1 MTEKKYDPQVFTV
14 FRKMYDDPNKEP
26 TVSMKG
32 KFGKFGVKG
41 ITVELNDGSLVEL
54 NDNSVFFL
62 NDPRSSIEWQVNNGK
77 LDADSA
83 ASRVAALDNG
93 NVSREVVLKL

>member
-14 FRKMYDDPNKEP
+14 FRKEREGKEP
-26 TVSMKG
+26 VVSMKAKLG
-32 KFGKFGVKG
+32 QYGVKG

-54 NDNSVFFL
+54 TGDSVFFL
-62 NDPRSSIEWQVNNGK
+62 NDPRSSIEWQVGK
-77 LDADSA
+77 EKLTEDDG
-83 ASRVAALDNG
+83 ASRIAALDKG